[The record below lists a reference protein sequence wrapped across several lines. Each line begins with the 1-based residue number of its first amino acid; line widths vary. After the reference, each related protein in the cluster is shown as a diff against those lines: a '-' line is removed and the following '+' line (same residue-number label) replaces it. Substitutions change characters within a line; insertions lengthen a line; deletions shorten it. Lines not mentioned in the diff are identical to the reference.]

1 MSHPHHHKH
10 HHHPH
15 FHAGYLGAAGIG
27 LMDRPA
33 PVMPM
38 PGAGKGAMAALV
50 REGAAMQKNVGAQ
63 RPTLRPVD
71 FDDQSGN
78 ELRPRRF
85 AEMIGQA
92 KLRPLLERLVES
104 ARATGRTLDHAL
116 LLGSA
121 GTGKT
126 TVSLILAN
134 ELGRDIYALK
144 APVAQGTLEELAKV
158 AKDGDVVFVD
168 EIHMQMSG
176 DRRGITQAADPE
188 NFYALLEDKRLSTTH
203 GVVQFPDV
211 TFIGATTDAG
221 LLPEPFLAR
230 FPLQPRLDPYTV
242 PEMAQ
247 LAEANAKALRLG
259 ITPEAA
265 LFFARASKRTPR
277 IINRYLRNA
286 RSLGSDGIVIEKA
299 FAVEII
305 TELNSTSLDGLDRD
319 QQNMLRFLLK
329 SRREDRKGNVIYQA
343 SIGSIATACGKS
355 RDQKT
360 IALYTEPYLI
370 ERGLV
375 GIAHGGRTLT
385 DKGIERA
392 RRLQ

>member
-1 MSHPHHHKH
+1 
-10 HHHPH
+10 
-15 FHAGYLGAAGIG
+15 
-27 LMDRPA
+27 
-33 PVMPM
+33 
-38 PGAGKGAMAALV
+38 MASLV
-50 REGAAMQKNVGAQ
+50 AEAAAMPRSRDIEQA
-63 RPTLRPVD
+63 PTLRPVS

-78 ELRPRRF
+78 ALRPRTF
-85 AEMIGQA
+85 AGMVGQE
-92 KLRPLLERLVES
+92 KLKPLLEQLVRS
-104 ARATGRTLDHAL
+104 AKAMGRPLDHCL

-126 TVSLILAN
+126 TISMIIAN
-134 ELGRDIYALK
+134 ELGRDIYVLK
-144 APVAQGTLEELAKV
+144 APVAQDTLEEVAKV

-176 DRRGITQAADPE
+176 DRRGVTQSADPE
-188 NFYALLEDKRLSTTH
+188 NFYALLEDKRLTTVH

-230 FPLQPRLDPYTV
+230 FPLQPRLDPYTI
-242 PEMAQ
+242 PEMAM
-247 LAEANAKALRLG
+247 LASANAKALRLG
-259 ITPEAA
+259 VTPEAA
-265 LFFARASKRTPR
+265 LLFARASKRTPR

-286 RSLGSDGIVIEKA
+286 RSLGCDGIV
-299 FAVEII
+299 VERALATEIVC
-305 TELNSTSLDGLDRD
+305 ELNSTSLDGLDRD

-329 SRREDRKGNVIYQA
+329 SKREDRKGNVAYQA

-355 RDQKT
+355 RDQKS
-360 IALYTEPYLI
+360 IALYCEPYLI

-375 GIAHGGRTLT
+375 GVGHGGRHLT

-392 RRLQ
+392 RRLR